1 MFGVSEPEK
10 SAELLEDFRQ
20 FQEEQFE
27 SLGLLLRVLDMPAH
41 ELGAQ
46 AYRKFDV
53 EAWLPG
59 KEMWGEVRFLVMANV
74 YKDLFLSFY
83 IEWLMCSKHKLG
95 PLKLLFSTTNRKKN
109 WLCCCSFYMNE
120 SRLC

>member
-27 SLGLLLRVLDMPAH
+27 SLGLHLRVLDMPAH

-53 EAWLPG
+53 EAWFPG
-59 KEMWGEVRFLVMANV
+59 KEMWGEVRVFSNNRYIKGIL
-74 YKDLFLSFY
+74 LFSFY
-83 IEWLMCSKHKLG
+83 IV
-95 PLKLLFSTTNRKKN
+95 
-109 WLCCCSFYMNE
+109 
-120 SRLC
+120 

>member
-1 MFGVSEPEK
+1 MCLKNCKWQIWTKIGVLGRVHQFTKVEMFGVSEPEK

-27 SLGLLLRVLDMPAH
+27 SLGLHLRVLDMPAH

-59 KEMWGEVRFLVMANV
+59 KEMWGEVRFLVITNI
-74 YKDLFLSFY
+74 YEDLFLSFY
-83 IEWLMCSKHKLG
+83 IE
-95 PLKLLFSTTNRKKN
+95 
-109 WLCCCSFYMNE
+109 
-120 SRLC
+120 

>member
-27 SLGLLLRVLDMPAH
+27 SLGLHLRVLDMPAH

-59 KEMWGEVRFLVMANV
+59 KEMWGEVRFLVITNI

-83 IEWLMCSKHKLG
+83 IE
-95 PLKLLFSTTNRKKN
+95 
-109 WLCCCSFYMNE
+109 
-120 SRLC
+120 